1 MQQKKKTIEKN
12 LSLQIKK
19 YIENN
24 IKPYIQ
30 MDGGDI
36 EFIDFDSAQGLVRV
50 KLMGACVGCALS
62 SVTLKLG
69 VEQQLI
75 AKFKTVTE
83 VIMID

>member
-1 MQQKKKTIEKN
+1 MQQKKTTNKN
-12 LSLQIKK
+12 YSQQIKK
-19 YIENN
+19 FIETN

-36 EFIDFDSAQGLVRV
+36 QFIDFDSKKGLVRV
-50 KLMGACVGCALS
+50 KLMGTCVGCALS

-69 VEQQLI
+69 VEQQLRT
-75 AKFKTVTE
+75 KFKTVTE

>member
-1 MQQKKKTIEKN
+1 MQQNKKNKRIN

-19 YIENN
+19 YIETN
-24 IKPYIQ
+24 IKPYIK

-36 EFIDFDSAQGLVRV
+36 EFIDFNSKQGLVRV

-69 VEQQLI
+69 VEQQLS

-83 VIMID
+83 VILID

>member
-1 MQQKKKTIEKN
+1 MQQKKKTIKKA

-19 YIENN
+19 YIETH

-36 EFIDFDSAQGLVRV
+36 EFVDFDSGLGLVRV

-69 VEQQLI
+69 VEQQLRE
-75 AKFKTVTE
+75 KFKTVSE

>member
-1 MQQKKKTIEKN
+1 MQQKKKTTKKN
-12 LSLQIKK
+12 LSSKIKK
-19 YIENN
+19 YIEIN

-36 EFIDFDSAQGLVRV
+36 EFIDFDSTQGLVRV
-50 KLMGACVGCALS
+50 KLMGACVGCTLS
-62 SVTLKLG
+62 TITLKLG